1 MRQFYF
7 NAIRASAAAMNSLF
21 LVMAGGAVGSG
32 ARYLTGRATLTAFG
46 PGYPWGT
53 LTVNLIGG
61 LLMGALVG
69 TLSRL
74 SVSGENWRLL
84 LAVGVLG
91 GFTTFS
97 AFSLDTV
104 TMLQRGDLLPAFGY
118 VLVSVIGSVAA
129 LFAGLALTRI
139 AA

>member
-1 MRQFYF
+1 MQ
-7 NAIRASAAAMNSLF
+7 SLF

-32 ARYLTGRATLTAFG
+32 ARYLTGRATLAAFG
-46 PGYPWGT
+46 PAFPWGT
-53 LTVNLIGG
+53 LMVNLIGG
-61 LLMGALVG
+61 FLMGALVG
-69 TLSRL
+69 TLARIA
-74 SVSGENWRLL
+74 VPGENWRLL

-104 TMLQRGDLLPAFGY
+104 TMIERGNLGMAAIY
-118 VLVSVIGSVAA
+118 IMVSVIGSCAA
-129 LFAGLALTRI
+129 LFAGLTLTRI

>member
-32 ARYLTGRATLTAFG
+32 ARYLTGRATLSAFG
-46 PGYPWGT
+46 PGYPWGM